1 MGLQWLEL
9 WRRRRVTQG
18 ALRGHSG
25 STGEGGGQ
33 SEAGR
38 GGVVGRG
45 GDHRELE
52 GAAND
57 TMGLR
62 GHSKAAGPHSYP
74 AATGQVAQDTS
85 PLASR
90 GSVQQC
96 LKAPL
101 PLWQY
106 L

>member
-1 MGLQWLEL
+1 MAGAVEKAEGHSGG
-9 WRRRRVTQG
+9 TQG
-18 ALRGHSG
+18 ALRIHGG
-25 STGEGGGQ
+25 RGGQ